1 MISQF
6 DTFPNPVTAARKAYP
21 LVVCLQSEL
30 VAGGA
35 TRVVAPLAPR
45 RALADVSGRLAP
57 VVSVDDSGYVVLV
70 DRIVNLPVR
79 DLSHRVAN
87 LGRHRDALLGAIDLL
102 FYGV

>member
-21 LVVCLQSEL
+21 LVVCLQSDL
-30 VAGGA
+30 VAEGA
-35 TRVVAPLAPR
+35 TRVVAPLAPH
-45 RALADVSGRLAP
+45 RALPEIPGRIAP
-57 VVSVDDSGYVVLV
+57 LVSVDGSSYVVLV

-79 DLSHRVAN
+79 DLSRRVAN
-87 LGRHRDALLGAIDLL
+87 LRSHREQVLGAVDLL